1 MLGFFQKEINL
12 RYHIQTKEE
21 IIRAYDSCREGQK
34 CVEAFDREM

>member
-1 MLGFFQKEINL
+1 LLDFVQKEINL

-21 IIRAYDSCREGQK
+21 IIRAYGSYREGQI